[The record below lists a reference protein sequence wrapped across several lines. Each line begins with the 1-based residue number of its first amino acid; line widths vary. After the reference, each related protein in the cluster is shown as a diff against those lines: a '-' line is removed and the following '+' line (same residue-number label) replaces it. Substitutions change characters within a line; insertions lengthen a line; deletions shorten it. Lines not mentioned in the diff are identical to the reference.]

1 MTTRT
6 FTIFL
11 LSFTLVVAGCATLQ
25 QLAIKADMAYSTA
38 VFGLDDAEFAAC
50 HPVPAPPLTM
60 DLCGPLDVKTVQALQ
75 DVKSVTVA
83 IQKFP
88 TTVPTSLPA
97 LLSDLNS
104 VQISLVGLEQNPL
117 IMSLA
122 AKTAEANAKAIAL
135 LTLLT
140 GGTK

>member
-1 MTTRT
+1 MKARYFNT
-6 FTIFL
+6 L
-11 LSFTLVVAGCATLQ
+11 LLGTVVLAAACATVQ

-38 VFGLDDAEFAAC
+38 VFALDDAEFAAC
-50 HPVPAPPLTM
+50 HPVPAPPLTT
-60 DLCGPLDVKTVQALQ
+60 DLCGPLDVKVVQALQ
-75 DVKSVTVA
+75 DVKAVTVA
-83 IQKFP
+83 IQTFP

-122 AKTAEANAKAIAL
+122 AKTADANAKAIAL
-135 LTLLT
+135 LTQIA
-140 GGTK
+140 GK